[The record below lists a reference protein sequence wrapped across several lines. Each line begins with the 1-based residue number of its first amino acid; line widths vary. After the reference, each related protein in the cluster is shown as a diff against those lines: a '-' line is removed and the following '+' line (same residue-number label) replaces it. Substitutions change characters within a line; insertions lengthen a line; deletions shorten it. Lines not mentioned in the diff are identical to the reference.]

1 MPLAY
6 QVLAIRI
13 FHFYHGAKVRKNK
26 ITTKLL
32 EFFLYNLFKIR
43 KFSILSYGNL
53 LTLSLSTGLG
63 RCLHDVNAGWNS
75 QNHSLLSRLVW
86 TIII

>member
-6 QVLAIRI
+6 QVLAIRM
-13 FHFYHGAKVRKNK
+13 FHFNHGAKVRKNK

-43 KFSILSYGNL
+43 KFSMLSYGNL

-63 RCLHDVNAGWNS
+63 RCLHDVNARWNS

>member
-13 FHFYHGAKVRKNK
+13 FHINHGAKVRKNK

-43 KFSILSYGNL
+43 KFSMLSYGNL

>member
-6 QVLAIRI
+6 QVLAIRM
-13 FHFYHGAKVRKNK
+13 FHFNHGAKVRKNK

-32 EFFLYNLFKIR
+32 DFFLYNLFKIR
-43 KFSILSYGNL
+43 KFRILSYGNL

>member
-13 FHFYHGAKVRKNK
+13 FHFNHGAKVRKNK

-43 KFSILSYGNL
+43 KFRILSYGNL
-53 LTLSLSTGLG
+53 LTLSLSTGVG

-75 QNHSLLSRLVW
+75 QNHSLLSRLE
-86 TIII
+86 IIGLK

>member
-13 FHFYHGAKVRKNK
+13 FHFNHGAKVRKNK
-26 ITTKLL
+26 ITAKLL

-43 KFSILSYGNL
+43 KFSMLSYGNL

>member
-13 FHFYHGAKVRKNK
+13 FHINHGAKVRKNK
-26 ITTKLL
+26 ITTKFLD
-32 EFFLYNLFKIR
+32 FFLYNLFKIR

>member
-13 FHFYHGAKVRKNK
+13 FHINHGAKVRKNK

-63 RCLHDVNAGWNS
+63 RCIHDVNAGWNS

>member
-43 KFSILSYGNL
+43 KFRILSYGNL
-53 LTLSLSTGLG
+53 QTLSLSTGVG

>member
-6 QVLAIRI
+6 QVLAIRM
-13 FHFYHGAKVRKNK
+13 FHFNHGAKVRKNK
-26 ITTKLL
+26 ITTKFLD
-32 EFFLYNLFKIR
+32 FFLYNLFKIR
-43 KFSILSYGNL
+43 KFSMLSYGNL

>member
-13 FHFYHGAKVRKNK
+13 FHFYHGAKIRKNK
-26 ITTKLL
+26 ITTKFLD
-32 EFFLYNLFKIR
+32 FFLYNLFKIR

-53 LTLSLSTGLG
+53 LTLSLSTGVG

>member
-26 ITTKLL
+26 ITTKFLD
-32 EFFLYNLFKIR
+32 FFLYNLFKIR

>member
-32 EFFLYNLFKIR
+32 DFFLYNLRISAQFLI
-43 KFSILSYGNL
+43 
-53 LTLSLSTGLG
+53 TM
-63 RCLHDVNAGWNS
+63 
-75 QNHSLLSRLVW
+75 LLSDKEL
-86 TIII
+86 

>member
-13 FHFYHGAKVRKNK
+13 FHFYHGAKIRKNK
-26 ITTKLL
+26 ITTKFLD
-32 EFFLYNLFKIR
+32 FFLYNLFKIR

>member
-53 LTLSLSTGLG
+53 LTLSLSTGVG

>member
-6 QVLAIRI
+6 QVLAIHI
-13 FHFYHGAKVRKNK
+13 FHFNHGAKVRKNK

-43 KFSILSYGNL
+43 KFRILSYGNL
-53 LTLSLSTGLG
+53 LTLSLSTGVG

>member
-32 EFFLYNLFKIR
+32 DFFLYNLFKIR

-53 LTLSLSTGLG
+53 LTLSLSTGVG